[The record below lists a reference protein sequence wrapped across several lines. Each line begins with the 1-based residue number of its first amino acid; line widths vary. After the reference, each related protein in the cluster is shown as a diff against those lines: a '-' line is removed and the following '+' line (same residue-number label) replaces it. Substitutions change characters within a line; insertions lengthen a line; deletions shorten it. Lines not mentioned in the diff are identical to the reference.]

1 METEVDTFDVLAD
14 LVRQGFAAA
23 LKWGDNKLYTTE
35 DSSLV
40 GAYLSGFAEGPERQ
54 WHNCSCCKHFLNR
67 YGGLVVID
75 GAGNVRSAMWD
86 FIEFDGLPQQMD
98 APVQNLLRAV
108 SKAKVNGVFLSSL
121 PNWGTAVTGDWHHFA
136 VTPPAS
142 ILHKRSVLTA
152 GQRMAELREDFQML
166 RRGLDEYSADTF
178 NQAVAVLQG
187 NTLYRSDKFL
197 GIAQSLAA
205 LKTLTAIPINK
216 QSARALMWR
225 AVAMLPAGACH
236 IKSSMIGTL
245 LDDLQAGLPFASV
258 QARFD
263 AKMSPLLYQRAQVAP
278 SAGNIVQA
286 EKLVEQLGIKPS
298 LDRRYAAVGEVLPR
312 AIWSPSTDPG
322 VLQAAAEPTG
332 AFAGLK
338 AKPSPKASI
347 VAGTAMSWTKFVGH
361 VLPRATCVEFITS
374 NASLPFGA
382 ITAACDPAAP
392 PLYVWD
398 DEANRNPFSWY
409 KWVGVKAA
417 DFNLAVG
424 AAVRVLAIVP
434 TPSMWTGNAQHDGA
448 ILLLK
453 GAEDTN
459 FATAG
464 LGLFSEIL
472 RPELRQVRSTIE
484 AHSNQ
489 NVLQPAPGPQAAG
502 IVLRKGLPVGLTLR
516 VTTGPVAID
525 YSVDRWD

>member
-1 METEVDTFDVLAD
+1 M
-14 LVRQGFAAA
+14 
-23 LKWGDNKLYTTE
+23 
-35 DSSLV
+35 
-40 GAYLSGFAEGPERQ
+40 
-54 WHNCSCCKHFLNR
+54 NR

-245 LDDLQAGLPFASV
+245 LDDLQAGLPAQRGDRAGG
-258 QARFD
+258 QARHRAVVVGQCGPGGD
-263 AKMSPLLYQRAQVAP
+263 A
-278 SAGNIVQA
+278 G
-286 EKLVEQLGIKPS
+286 VEQPGEHHYYDVFNHSLECLNVLDAIASPVAVDDGTGTLAMREILETQRKHIGDGIARACEQGRAEHIGVIFQMFNLLPYGSVVDNGDGGSNSATGGTKNTTTTRAGSTTTTDDDSGATTTTKPGGTTS
-298 LDRRYAAVGEVLPR
+298 
-312 AIWSPSTDPG
+312 STTTS
-322 VLQAAAEPTG
+322 V
-332 AFAGLK
+332 
-338 AKPSPKASI
+338 ASATTI
-347 VAGTAMSWTKFVGH
+347 LRSASSQKVDTSDTVIAGTTSW
-361 VLPRATCVEFITS
+361 RS
-374 NASLPFGA
+374 A
-382 ITAACDPAAP
+382 ITAWSAFVTMFASPSVLMARMC
-392 PLYVWD
+392 L
-398 DEANRNPFSWY
+398 
-409 KWVGVKAA
+409 
-417 DFNLAVG
+417 
-424 AAVRVLAIVP
+424 LAIAP
-434 TPSMWTGNAQHDGA
+434 TQCC
-448 ILLLK
+448 
-453 GAEDTN
+453 
-459 FATAG
+459 TAP
-464 LGLFSEIL
+464 LM
-472 RPELRQVRSTIE
+472 PH
-484 AHSNQ
+484 AM
-489 NVLQPAPGPQAAG
+489 
-502 IVLRKGLPVGLTLR
+502 
-516 VTTGPVAID
+516 
-525 YSVDRWD
+525 